1 MSCSSSSC
9 SKSPCTC
16 ENATNV
22 NLNTADRV
30 NVCCR
35 RGDTFVLE
43 VNVKD
48 SAGAALDATLY
59 SYKVEVRE
67 YDDGPIIIAS
77 TAVATTSTSAGKV
90 TITITAA
97 NMLVTAG
104 TYVYGLQA
112 TKTSD
117 STVETWIFG
126 TFEVVQ
132 DIVQ

>member
-1 MSCSSSSC
+1 MSCSSC
-9 SKSPCTC
+9 SKSACTC

-43 VNVKD
+43 LNVKD
-48 SAGAALDATLY
+48 SNGDALDATLY
-59 SYKVEVRE
+59 SYKSEVRE
-67 YDDGPIIIAS
+67 YDNGPVVIAD
-77 TAVATTSTSAGKV
+77 TDIVLTGTSAGKV
-90 TITITAA
+90 TMTISATD
-97 NMLVTAG
+97 MQVTAG
-104 TYVYGLQA
+104 TYVYGIQA

-117 STVETWIFG
+117 STVETWVFG
-126 TFEVVQ
+126 TFEIVQ